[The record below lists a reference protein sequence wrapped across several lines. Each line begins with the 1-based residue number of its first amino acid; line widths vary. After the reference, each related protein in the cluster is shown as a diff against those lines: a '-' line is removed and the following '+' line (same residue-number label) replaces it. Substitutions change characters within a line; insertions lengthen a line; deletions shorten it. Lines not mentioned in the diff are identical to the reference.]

1 MGPQFFF
8 TSNNATLHRTVAAAE
23 LLEREV
29 IQHMDWSPD
38 LNPIEHLWDIL
49 GKHFSARHQPP
60 VINYRVVIGA
70 TGGMCRD
77 PPTAH

>member
-49 GKHFSARHQPP
+49 GKHFSARH
-60 VINYRVVIGA
+60 
-70 TGGMCRD
+70 
-77 PPTAH
+77 